1 MSAMAPS
8 HPYRLALEQQDAGKL
23 AASLHPDVVFETPV
37 FDAPIEG
44 RDRVLELF
52 GVLATV
58 FEQPQIIDEL
68 VGDRTR
74 AIVFTVMV
82 DSHQIEGVDHLKLD
96 EKGLVRKITVSMRP
110 LLSVV
115 ALALRMART
124 DAPSFLSDS

>member
-1 MSAMAPS
+1 
-8 HPYRLALEQQDAGKL
+8 
-23 AASLHPDVVFETPV
+23 VVFETPV

-44 RDRVLELF
+44 RDRVLVLF

-110 LLSVV
+110 LLSVIECAGDGV
-115 ALALRMART
+115 GCRDDR
-124 DAPSFLSDS
+124 APRL